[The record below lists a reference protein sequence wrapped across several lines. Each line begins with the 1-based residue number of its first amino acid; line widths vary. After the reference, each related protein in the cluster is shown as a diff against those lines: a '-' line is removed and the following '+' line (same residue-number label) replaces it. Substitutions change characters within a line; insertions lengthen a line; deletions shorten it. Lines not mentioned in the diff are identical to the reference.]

1 MLGNALK
8 KVRQN
13 HALEH
18 AMVSLLLDRDVR
30 PPLGGYSTAG
40 GFFIFGRVSTEVITD
55 VAHEALHRLKRGQSE
70 LAISPYCGTN
80 LLTGA
85 TLARILSA
93 LILRGGRRSFIRV
106 SIAAIAIIGAAF
118 ASRPLGEALQ
128 RRFTTLAEV
137 PEMEI
142 TGISRL
148 KSGSFTVHRISTR
161 ST

>member
-1 MLGNALK
+1 M
-8 KVRQN
+8 
-13 HALEH
+13 
-18 AMVSLLLDRDVR
+18 
-30 PPLGGYSTAG
+30 
-40 GFFIFGRVSTEVITD
+40 
-55 VAHEALHRLKRGQSE
+55 
-70 LAISPYCGTN
+70 
-80 LLTGA
+80 
-85 TLARILSA
+85 
-93 LILRGGRRSFIRV
+93 

-142 TGISRL
+142 TGISHL